1 MTIYRYFTI
10 DRPPM
15 LGGVPKENMVRC
27 EAYEEPVRNP
37 FRGNV
42 WGYVDYSEPLT
53 DDQVQE
59 CELSYVGEFE
69 D

>member
-1 MTIYRYFTI
+1 MTIYRYFII

-15 LGGVPKENMVRC
+15 PGGIPKENVVRC
-27 EAYEEPVRNP
+27 GTFKEPVRSSL
-37 FRGNV
+37 RGNV

-53 DDQVQE
+53 EEQVYDH
-59 CELSYVGEFE
+59 ELSYVGEFE